1 MVIVTKT
8 DTTAEEVAAIEE
20 RIRGEGLKPHR
31 IEGASLVIVGVV
43 GEPSED
49 FREQMQIFPGVEKV
63 IRISTPFKLAGAGEG
78 RPATRIEIGGLTIG
92 SGSTVVMAGP
102 CTIESREQLME
113 TAQQVKQA
121 GATILRGG
129 AYKPRTS
136 PYSFQG
142 LEIEGLEY
150 LKEVSL
156 ATNMPTISEV
166 MEPGLVETVAAH
178 ADILQIGA
186 RNTQNFPLLK
196 EVGKVKNPVMVKRG
210 PASTIS
216 EWLMSAEYVMA
227 AGNPNVILC
236 ERGIRSFDES
246 TRNTQ
251 DVAAVA
257 VAKRLSHL
265 PVVIDPSHGT
275 GVWYLVEPLALA
287 GLAAGADGVMV
298 EVHRSPE
305 LALADGPQS
314 LTFENF
320 DQMMAGVRRLAAAM
334 DRPLSK
340 PVSA

>member
-8 DTTAEEVAAIEE
+8 GVTAEEIADIED
-20 RIRGEGLKPHR
+20 RIRSEGLKAHL
-31 IEGASLVIVGVV
+31 IQGTDLAIIGVIGS
-43 GEPSED
+43 PSDD
-49 FREQMQIFPGVEKV
+49 FRQQMQVFPGVERV
-63 IRISTPFKLAGAGEG
+63 VRISTPFKLAGAGEG
-78 RPATRIEIGGLTIG
+78 RPPTRVKVGNVTIGGER
-92 SGSTVVMAGP
+92 TVIIAGP
-102 CTIESREQLME
+102 CTIESREQLLG
-113 TAQQVKQA
+113 TAEKIKGA

-142 LEIEGLEY
+142 LELEGLKY

-156 ATNMPTISEV
+156 ATGLPTITEV
-166 MEPGLVETVAAH
+166 MEPGLVGLVAEH
-178 ADILQIGA
+178 TDILQIGA

-196 EVGKVKNPVMVKRG
+196 EAGKVDIPVMVKRG
-210 PASTIS
+210 PASTVV

-236 ERGIRSFDES
+236 ERGIRSFDDS

-265 PVVIDPSHGT
+265 PVIIDPSHGT

-298 EVHRSPE
+298 EVHPTPE
-305 LALADGPQS
+305 TALADGAQS
-314 LTFENF
+314 LTFKNF
-320 DQMMAGVRRLAAAM
+320 DLMMESVSRIATAM
-334 DRPLSK
+334 NRPLHQLE
-340 PVSA
+340 SA

>member
-1 MVIVTKT
+1 MIIVTKIG
-8 DTTAEEVAAIEE
+8 TTAAEVAALED

-31 IEGASLVIVGVV
+31 IEGANLVIVGVI
-43 GEPSED
+43 GDPSED
-49 FREQMQIFPGVEKV
+49 FRDQMKVFPGVDRV
-63 IRISTPFKLAGAGEG
+63 VRISAPYKLAGAGEG
-78 RPATRIEIGGLTIG
+78 RPPTEILVGDVTIGGEG
-92 SGSTVVMAGP
+92 TVVMAGP
-102 CTIESREQLME
+102 CTIESREQLLT
-113 TAQQVKQA
+113 TAENVKRA
-121 GATILRGG
+121 GATVLRGG

-142 LEIEGLEY
+142 LEADGLKY

-156 ATNMPTISEV
+156 ATGLPTITEV
-166 MEPGLVETVAAH
+166 MEPGLVETVAEYT
-178 ADILQIGA
+178 DILQIGA

-196 EVGKVKNPVMVKRG
+196 EAGKSGLPVMVKRG

-227 AGNPNVILC
+227 EGNPNVILC
-236 ERGIRSFDES
+236 ERGIRSFDDS

-265 PVVIDPSHGT
+265 PVIIDPSHGT

-287 GLAAGADGVMV
+287 GIAAGADGVIV
-298 EVHRSPE
+298 EVHPAPE
-305 LALADGPQS
+305 LALADGAQS

-320 DQMMAGVRRLAAAM
+320 DHMMAGVRRIADAM
-334 DRPLSK
+334 DRPLRQLL
-340 PVSA
+340 PA